1 MSYFKTNDG
10 VSLYYDIRG
19 GGKPLLMVQG
29 WTFTAK
35 LWEKNAEKIAER
47 CQVIRMDNRGHG
59 ESEKVMYSHC
69 IARYAMDVKNLLDEL
84 ELEDVTVLGS
94 SMGAAVLWS
103 YLQLFGNHRVSGL
116 ICVDQS
122 PCQYNAPDW
131 KWGQNNCYD
140 VESFIRTCDRIL
152 YDPRGAAEQMAQG
165 VLYRE
170 AAPEEIKMI
179 ADEICKCPGPVR
191 IQIMRDHTNLDWR
204 DFIPHITLPT
214 LVMVA
219 RKSAVFPWQG
229 CAWAGEHIPGAK
241 LVFFEKSGHMIY
253 WEEAEK
259 FNETVAEFVCG
270 GKDK

>member
-19 GGKPLLMVQG
+19 EGKPLLMVQG

-103 YLQLFGNHRVSGL
+103 YL
-116 ICVDQS
+116 
-122 PCQYNAPDW
+122 
-131 KWGQNNCYD
+131 
-140 VESFIRTCDRIL
+140 
-152 YDPRGAAEQMAQG
+152 
-165 VLYRE
+165 
-170 AAPEEIKMI
+170 
-179 ADEICKCPGPVR
+179 
-191 IQIMRDHTNLDWR
+191 
-204 DFIPHITLPT
+204 
-214 LVMVA
+214 
-219 RKSAVFPWQG
+219 
-229 CAWAGEHIPGAK
+229 
-241 LVFFEKSGHMIY
+241 
-253 WEEAEK
+253 
-259 FNETVAEFVCG
+259 
-270 GKDK
+270 